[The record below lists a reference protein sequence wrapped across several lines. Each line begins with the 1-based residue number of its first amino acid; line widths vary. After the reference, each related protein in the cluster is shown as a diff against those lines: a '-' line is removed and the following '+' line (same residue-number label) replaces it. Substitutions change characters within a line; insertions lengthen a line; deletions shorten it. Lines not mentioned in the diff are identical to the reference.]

1 LKTKAHKH
9 LATPLEH
16 QNCTDGNE
24 KSLISAFLPIPQMSY
39 VPLAKGIPKTE
50 RVTTSIY
57 QRFSFLNAGLDLRE
71 LLLLPLC
78 GQTHRNQTKTNGQ
91 QKKAFQ
97 AALLTLGCLAGE
109 PRSRPSMK
117 EVVETL
123 ERVEAMKSRA
133 RGARTPPG
141 SCPPPP
147 PDDDHGA
154 SPMAHLP
161 GRPAVASAS
170 ALSSSVTRSS
180 NRVATASGTRP
191 GFVTLTGGRRG

>member
-1 LKTKAHKH
+1 
-9 LATPLEH
+9 
-16 QNCTDGNE
+16 
-24 KSLISAFLPIPQMSY
+24 MSY

-133 RGARTPPG
+133 RDP
-141 SCPPPP
+141 
-147 PDDDHGA
+147 GA
-154 SPMAHLP
+154 SPMAHVP

>member
-1 LKTKAHKH
+1 
-9 LATPLEH
+9 
-16 QNCTDGNE
+16 
-24 KSLISAFLPIPQMSY
+24 MSY

-78 GQTHRNQTKTNGQ
+78 GQTHRNQTKTNDQ
-91 QKKAFQ
+91 QKQVFQ
-97 AALLTLGCLAGE
+97 AAQLTLGCLAGE

-117 EVVETL
+117 EVVEML
-123 ERVEAMKSRA
+123 EQVEAMKSRA
-133 RGARTPPG
+133 RGRAYTARFL
-141 SCPPPP
+141 P

-161 GRPAVASAS
+161 GHPATATRKGSASAS
-170 ALSSSVTRSS
+170 ASSSSSTVLRSM
-180 NRVATASGTRP
+180 RVMALEQTTAERRRGD
-191 GFVTLTGGRRG
+191 GFVS